1 MLRARSLVMS
11 DAGLKGDF
19 KPYYKDK
26 LCDDDECELPGSD
39 EFCVAILGDLHL
51 DPRKMEDYYTGRDH
65 FLPILEDAKSR
76 GVSTVLC
83 SLGDLGESKS
93 VRPKETQEL
102 FKGTTECHELAHE
115 FLSSFG
121 VPYEV
126 IGGNHDLEGID
137 EFATDE
143 ANLEAMSASTAR
155 RRCNI
160 RGRSPRRRC
169 CRLGSTSVPHGQVHL
184 ARGHHRR
191 RAARVV

>member
-1 MLRARSLVMS
+1 MGVSAAAGLLLLADAGAALLMGAPGVRHAARAPLVMS

-93 VRPKETQEL
+93 VRPKETQGRAWYQRRP
-102 FKGTTECHELAHE
+102 F
-115 FLSSFG
+115 SS
-121 VPYEV
+121 
-126 IGGNHDLEGID
+126 
-137 EFATDE
+137 
-143 ANLEAMSASTAR
+143 R
-155 RRCNI
+155 RMK
-160 RGRSPRRRC
+160 
-169 CRLGSTSVPHGQVHL
+169 LV
-184 ARGHHRR
+184 
-191 RAARVV
+191 